1 MTVCE
6 KINTTHP
13 GHARELG
20 GMGRNLLDTTLEFT
34 RMADNLSRKRGKLDA
49 RSGKL
54 HHRLSGELATHYP
67 VNSGRNRGVTRSHLI
82 SFFYPHNLYINNK
95 PTPPP
100 PPTHPRPQ
108 WGGQRKPSHRLCRPT
123 RPLDRQQAQPRAR
136 PV

>member
-67 VNSGRNRGVTRSHLI
+67 VNSRRNRGVNRSHLI
-82 SFFYPHNLYINNK
+82 CFVDRHHLSIDHK
-95 PTPPP
+95 P
-100 PPTHPRPQ
+100 R
-108 WGGQRKPSHRLCRPT
+108 
-123 RPLDRQQAQPRAR
+123 RAR
-136 PV
+136 GLCELALLLRG